1 MENDSCY
8 KLNSNSEESDL
19 EKIKSD
25 NISHQEIE
33 NLKLKELL
41 NKEYEKDKID
51 FPKDKLKLIAIA
63 YITMVVISLLKGS
76 DHFESLIGIK
86 S

>member
-1 MENDSCY
+1 LENDSCY